1 MELIEL
7 VANSQYMFTSD
18 RNMKRGVMEVDTM
31 DAILTQNK
39 AMAQQLTTLNKK
51 LEMLEV
57 FAMGTQMETPT
68 TCGLCGGSH
77 ENQQC
82 CLIRDEPPLEQA
94 NYLGN
99 QQK

>member
-7 VANSQYMFTSD
+7 VANNQYMFTSD
-18 RNMKRGVMEVDTM
+18 RNMNRGVMEVDTM
-31 DAILTQNK
+31 DALFTQNK

-51 LEMLEV
+51 LEKLEV
-57 FAMGTQMETPT
+57 LALGTQMETPT
-68 TCGLCGGSH
+68 TCNLCGGPH
-77 ENQQC
+77 ENQHC
-82 CLIRDEPPLEQA
+82 CLLRDEASMEQA